1 MQEKI
6 NSEKII
12 NYETNEEIAN
22 IITDNFSKHYF
33 LVRHNTYDKKLVF
46 KKSPTPFVKW

>member
-1 MQEKI
+1 MKEKI
-6 NSEKII
+6 TSEKII
-12 NYETNEEIAN
+12 NYETYDEIDH
-22 IITDNFSKHYF
+22 IVTDNFSKHYL

>member
-6 NSEKII
+6 TSEKII
-12 NYETNEEIAN
+12 NYETYDEIDN
-22 IITDNFSKHYF
+22 IITDNFSKHYL
-33 LVRHNTYDKKLVF
+33 LVSHNTYDKKLVF